1 MLGMERA
8 RCGACAECTRV
19 VRCLTT
25 ETGTGSEM
33 SENCVEIA
41 ISLTYDTVKRI
52 TDVFS
57 LSEDQKP
64 HAMKSHMI
72 A

>member
-1 MLGMERA
+1 MERA

-33 SENCVEIA
+33 SENFVYGDCD
-41 ISLTYDTVKRI
+41 LPYDI
-52 TDVFS
+52 TGRLFT
-57 LSEDQKP
+57 QKTRN
-64 HAMKSHMI
+64 HMQ
-72 A
+72 

>member
-33 SENCVEIA
+33 SENCVEIT
-41 ISLTYDTVKRI
+41 ISLMI
-52 TDVFS
+52 SLDVFS
-57 LSEDQKP
+57 LRRPETTCNEITHDRMTVVIS
-64 HAMKSHMI
+64 
-72 A
+72 